1 MEQNRT
7 DKTVLVKGLKLMGIC
22 LFLMF
27 AGPTLLHF
35 TFLNKDKGLYI
46 PLLIISIIVCIL
58 AIYFA
63 FKGLKVI
70 MDSMFKK
77 KDQV

>member
-35 TFLNKDKGLYI
+35 TFLNKDKGLFI
-46 PLLIISIIVCIL
+46 PLLIVSILVCML
-58 AIYFA
+58 AIYYMYR
-63 FKGLKVI
+63 GIQTI
-70 MDSMFKK
+70 MDSIFKK
-77 KDQV
+77 KN